1 MTLEDINN
9 VALKIKQLEDIG
21 DLRITYSTEIP
32 NAVCLSNSEKFVIV
46 INPNLSWEQQV
57 KELWHE
63 AKHIYSHMNKSGIYS
78 IEIAE
83 READEF
89 MNKAV
94 SSNILYE
101 LKTL

>member
-1 MTLEDINN
+1 MALEDIRD
-9 VALKIKQLEDIG
+9 VALKIKQLEEIG
-21 DLRITYSTEIP
+21 DLRITYSAEIP
-32 NAVCLSNSEKFVIV
+32 DAVCLSNSEKFVII

-57 KELWHE
+57 KEIWHE
-63 AKHIYSHMNKSGIYS
+63 AKHIYSHMNKTGLYS

-89 MNKAV
+89 MDRAI

-101 LKTL
+101 LKAL

>member
-1 MTLEDINN
+1 MEDIKS

-21 DLRITYSTEIP
+21 DLRIAYSTEIP

-57 KELWHE
+57 KEIWHE

-83 READEF
+83 KEADEF
-89 MNKAV
+89 MNRAI
-94 SSNILYE
+94 SSNVLYE
-101 LKTL
+101 LKVL